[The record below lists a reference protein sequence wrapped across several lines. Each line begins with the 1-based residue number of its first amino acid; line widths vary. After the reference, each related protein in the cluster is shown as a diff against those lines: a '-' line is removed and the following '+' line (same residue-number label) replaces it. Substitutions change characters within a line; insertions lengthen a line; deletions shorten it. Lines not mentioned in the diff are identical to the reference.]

1 MSADFI
7 PKRPHKKS
15 RGGCGTCKS
24 RKVKVGQSP
33 KYQTSVHRFQCD
45 EAKPKCA
52 YCEKRDLTC
61 IYIPKPTKSVSTSQ
75 DSHSPVDLLSDL
87 SLGDLVFDFNEDVEN
102 IDRSWEMAMVRSPSP
117 PAVYSSIGFLSPTD
131 LRYMHFWSTTTWNT
145 LAVGHWADGVL
156 QMEVPGLAFEFDF
169 LQDCMLGIASLHAQ
183 QLLPD
188 PQQAIRQTAIYRAKA
203 LSSFRN
209 ALTNLKWGS
218 RKYEAALITSLL
230 LVLLCSKDYATD
242 DGELIAVNWLILYR
256 GLSSVINLKSYED
269 IMKLSVS
276 PIFRREL
283 VPLKESPVIP
293 KVLMNMVREI
303 GPDDPEFPML
313 ICYCKALD
321 ALGLLYGQLQETG
334 PGPALSIRVITWPSY
349 IQHDFAI
356 AAQQKRPRV
365 LVIMAFYMV
374 FMRLVRDLWWAEG
387 IAQKEFGKLIRLI
400 DKKWLPYAEIPIR
413 AMMMS
418 TDEEVVEFILK

>member
-24 RKVKVGQSP
+24 RKVK
-33 KYQTSVHRFQCD
+33 CD

-52 YCEKRDLTC
+52 YCEKRDLVC
-61 IYIPKPTKSVSTSQ
+61 IYIQKPTKSLSTTPDSQ
-75 DSHSPVDLLSDL
+75 LPTDLLT
-87 SLGDLVFDFNEDVEN
+87 GDLLFDFNEVVEN
-102 IDRSWEMAMVRSPSP
+102 IDRSWEMALVRSPSP
-117 PAVYSSIGFLSPTD
+117 PAVFSSIGFLSPTD
-131 LRYMHFWSTTTWNT
+131 LRYMHHWSTCTWNT

-156 QMEVPGLAFEFDF
+156 QMEVPILAFEFDF

-188 PQQAIRQTAIYRAKA
+188 PQQAQKQTAIYRARA

-209 ALTNLKWGS
+209 ALTNLRWGT

-230 LVLLCSKDYATD
+230 LVLLCSKDYSMD

-256 GLSSVINLKSYED
+256 GLSSVINLKTYEH
-269 IMKLSVS
+269 IMSLSVS

-283 VPLKESPVIP
+283 APLKESPVIP

-303 GPDDPEFPML
+303 EPDDPDFPML
-313 ICYCKALD
+313 VCYCKALD
-321 ALGLLYGQLQETG
+321 ALGLLYGQLRETG
-334 PGPALSIRVITWPSY
+334 TGPALSIRVITWPSF
-349 IQHDFAI
+349 IQHDFAA
-356 AAQQKRPRV
+356 AAQKKRPRV
-365 LVIMAFYMV
+365 LVILAFYMV
-374 FMRLVRDLWWAEG
+374 FMRLVRDLWWVDG
-387 IAQKEFGKLIRLI
+387 IAQQEFGTLIKLLDRR
-400 DKKWLPYAEIPIR
+400 WLPYVEIPIK

-418 TDEEVVEFILK
+418 TDEEVVELILK